1 MEYDLAIMDM
11 RVNDEVEGFY
21 ILSRAEVKKTKDGKA
36 YLNAV
41 LSDCTG
47 TISAKMWDFHANVD
61 DSVGSVVKIRGAVTE
76 YNGALQFTIHRLR
89 PATEADSFNI
99 SALVPTAPINAPA
112 RLDELREIMETIE
125 DPDYLSVCRY
135 MLDKHLDSFRQIPAA
150 KSVHHAF
157 RSGLLMHT
165 SNMLRTADFLA
176 GQYADTIDRS
186 LLLAG
191 TMLHD
196 MMKEQEFVFSELGLV
211 TEYSVKGDLIGHLVM
226 GAQEIAAAANTLGI
240 PEEKSVLLQ
249 HMLLSHHGSRE
260 MGAAVLPRCAESE
273 LLSMI
278 DLMDARMEVYREAL
292 ERTPAGSFSEKI
304 YSLDKRI
311 YNHGLAS
318 EE

>member
-1 MEYDLAIMDM
+1 MEYDLGIMDM

-36 YLNAV
+36 YLNAT

-47 TISAKMWDFHANVD
+47 SIPAKMWDFHANVD
-61 DSVGSVVKIRGAVTE
+61 ESVGNVVKIRGNVSE
-76 YNGALQFTIHRLR
+76 YNGALQFTIQRMR
-89 PATEADSFNI
+89 PATEADRYDI
-99 SALVPTAPINAPA
+99 AGLVPTAPIDTQE
-112 RLDELREIMETIE
+112 RLAEVREIMESIE
-125 DPDYLSVCRY
+125 DEDYKAVCRY
-135 MLDKHLDSFRQIPAA
+135 MLDRHLNSFPNIPAA

-165 SNMLRTADFLA
+165 SNMLRTANFLA
-176 GQYADTIDRS
+176 SQYADTVDRS

-196 MMKEQEFVFSELGLV
+196 MNKEKEFDFSALGLV
-211 TEYSVKGDLIGHLVM
+211 SAYSLKGDMLGHLVM
-226 GAQEIAAAANTLGI
+226 GAQEVAAAAAELGI

-260 MGAAVLPRCAESE
+260 MGAAVEPRCAEAE

-278 DLMDARMEVYREAL
+278 DLMDAHMEVYRETL
-292 ERTPAGSFSEKI
+292 MSTPVGSFSEKV
-304 YSLDKRI
+304 YALDKRI
-311 YNHGLAS
+311 YNHGYGTA
-318 EE
+318 E